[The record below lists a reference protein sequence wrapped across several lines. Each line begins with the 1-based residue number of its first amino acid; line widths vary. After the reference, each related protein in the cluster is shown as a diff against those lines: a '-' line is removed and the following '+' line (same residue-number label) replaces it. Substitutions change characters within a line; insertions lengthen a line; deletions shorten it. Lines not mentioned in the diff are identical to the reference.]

1 MRVRVWVGQG
11 TKRGK
16 RIEVAKMREMVGYR
30 AERRSI
36 ERMRPKIGII
46 VNNALALALALAI
59 SSPASPWDSTSTIRC
74 GIRCWHSSTR
84 DRRTPLQ
91 AANISLHRPRL
102 RNTEI

>member
-36 ERMRPKIGII
+36 ERMRSKIGIT
-46 VNNALALALALAI
+46 VNKALALALAV
-59 SSPASPWDSTSTIRC
+59 SSLPSPWDSTSTIRC